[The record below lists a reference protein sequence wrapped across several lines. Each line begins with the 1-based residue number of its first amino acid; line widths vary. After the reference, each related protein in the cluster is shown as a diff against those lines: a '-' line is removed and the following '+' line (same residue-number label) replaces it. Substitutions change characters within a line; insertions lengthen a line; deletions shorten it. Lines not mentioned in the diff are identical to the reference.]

1 MNTEQREKLFDAVI
15 SFAASNNSMR
25 YQNKWLH
32 SNLIYN
38 ELKDMRIFGSDNYA
52 VHCKD
57 IYLLF
62 TKYNKYAFAQE
73 LSAANWYG
81 IFINKFRP
89 HAAGYTY
96 ALYFTGMN
104 MNILEILVIH
114 Q

>member
-1 MNTEQREKLFDAVI
+1 
-15 SFAASNNSMR
+15 MR

-62 TKYNKYAFAQE
+62 
-73 LSAANWYG
+73 LS
-81 IFINKFRP
+81 IINTHSLKSYWQQTDMVFSSTNSDHMLLDIP
-89 HAAGYTY
+89 MHCTS
-96 ALYFTGMN
+96 LGMN